1 MKTLIWASLT
11 AGLLCL
17 SAGGLAGGAAI
28 ADETGGPVYE
38 GRLLRRH
45 EEQTRKSRSEVLRL
59 ERAHFRARQR
69 LELEARYERAGYSPL
84 RPQTNTAYWAMGF
97 GNRGVR

>member
-1 MKTLIWASLT
+1 MKTLIWASVTATLLGLT
-11 AGLLCL
+11 
-17 SAGGLAGGAAI
+17 GGALFAE
-28 ADETGGPVYE
+28 ETGGAVYA

-45 EEQTRKSRSEVLRL
+45 EEQSRKARSEELRL

-69 LELEARYERAGYSPL
+69 LELEARYDRAGYSPL

>member
-1 MKTLIWASLT
+1 MKSLICASLT
-11 AGLLCL
+11 VALL
-17 SAGGLAGGAAI
+17 GLAGSAVTAE
-28 ADETGGPVYE
+28 ETGGAVFE
-38 GRLLRRH
+38 GKLLRRH
-45 EEQTRKSRSEVLRL
+45 EEQSRKARSEELRL

-69 LELEARYERAGYSPL
+69 LELEARWERAGYSPL

>member
-11 AGLLCL
+11 ATLLGL
-17 SAGGLAGGAAI
+17 SAVAAAGE
-28 ADETGGPVYE
+28 ETGGAVYE

-45 EEQTRKSRSEVLRL
+45 EEQSRKARSEELRL

-97 GNRGVR
+97 GNRGVW